1 MSKAKKIMTAA
12 EAVATIQD
20 GQTLASTGFVQSSI
34 PEGLL
39 AALEKRFLETGSPK
53 NLTVFYPGSQGN
65 RGGKGGDHFAHP
77 AMVKRTITGHYNT
90 APALGKCIMENKI
103 EGYNFPQGTLS
114 MLCRDI
120 AAGKVGT
127 ITHVGLHTFVDPRN
141 QGGKLNDITKEDLV
155 ELVNI
160 GGKELLWYKSFP
172 IDVVFIRGSFADE
185 NGNVTVHREIGP
197 GEVTAIA
204 QATKNS
210 GGKVYV
216 QVEKIVKA
224 GSLDARLV
232 KIPGIYVEALI
243 ISEPGEHEQTYGCE
257 FDASLTGE
265 IKIPFSSIAP
275 MPLSAKKVIGRR
287 AAMELTEDTIV
298 NLGIGAP
305 EFVASVAAEE
315 GISDYMTL
323 TVEAGPVG
331 GVPQGGPRFGSSAN
345 PEAILAH
352 HDQFDFYD
360 GGGIDYAFLG
370 LAQSDSDGNV
380 NVSKFGPRLAGPGG
394 FINITQNAKKVFYCG
409 TFTAGGLKT
418 KIADGKLTIEVE
430 GEEKKFVKHVEHIT
444 FSGKFAAAQ
453 GKPVKYITERAV
465 FELRKDGVYLIE
477 IAPGVDLQTQVLDLM
492 DFAPKMDGTPK
503 LMDARLFRD
512 ELMGL
517 KK

>member
-1 MSKAKKIMTAA
+1 MKKAKKIMTAA
-12 EAVATIQD
+12 EAVATVKD
-20 GQTLASTGFVQSSI
+20 GQTVASTGFVQSSI
-34 PEGLL
+34 PEALL
-39 AALEKRFLETGSPK
+39 IALEKRFLETGSPK
-53 NLTVFYPGSQGN
+53 NLTLFYPGSQGN
-65 RGGKGGDHFAHP
+65 RGGKGGDHFAH
-77 AMVKRTITGHYNT
+77 VGLIKRSITGHYNT
-90 APALGKCIMENKI
+90 APALGQLIMDNKI

-120 AAGKVGT
+120 AAGKIGT
-127 ITHVGLHTFVDPRN
+127 ITHVGLHTFADPRN
-141 QGGKLNDITKEDLV
+141 QGGKLNDITTEDLV

-172 IDVVFIRGSFADE
+172 IDVVFIRGTYADE
-185 NGNVTVHREIGP
+185 NGNVTVHKEIGP

-224 GSLDARLV
+224 GTLDARLV
-232 KIPGIYVEALI
+232 KIPGIYVEAI
-243 ISEPGEHEQTYGCE
+243 IVSEPHEHEQSFGCPYE
-257 FDASLTGE
+257 VGLTGE
-265 IKIPFSSIAP
+265 IKVPVDSTAP
-275 MPLSAKKVIGRR
+275 MPLDAKKVIGRR
-287 AAMELTEDTIV
+287 AAMELTEDTVV

-305 EFVASVAAEE
+305 EYVAAVANEE
-315 GISDYMTL
+315 GIGDYMTL
-323 TVEAGPVG
+323 TVEAGPIG
-331 GVPQGGPRFGSSAN
+331 GIPQGGPRFGSSLN
-345 PEAILAH
+345 PDAILAH

-360 GGGIDYAFLG
+360 GGGVDFAFLG
-370 LAQSDSDGNV
+370 LAQADADGNV

-394 FINITQNAKKVFYCG
+394 FINITQNSKRVFYCG

-418 KIADGKLTIEVE
+418 SVADGKLTINAEGSEV
-430 GEEKKFVKHVEHIT
+430 KFIKQVEHIT
-444 FSGKFAAAQ
+444 FSGKFAASQ
-453 GKPVKYITERAV
+453 GKPVMYITERAV

-492 DFAPKMDGTPK
+492 DFTPKMDGTPK
-503 LMDARLFRD
+503 LMDARIFKD